1 MQTEIRQE
9 SNLEGEDAREGG
21 RREREKGE
29 RTKESESTV
38 ARAVAGR
45 LTAPKELVSCIWRRA
60 PQIIWGGCQVS
71 TLSSTREESSFLS
84 PLCLSSSLSF
94 ARRKRYRNKR
104 TLLFLSSF
112 SPFCSFFPF
121 FSSMFVSLFLA
132 ALRERE
138 RGEEGREQKDQRTPA
153 PPTPLMICDPLR
165 QPGNLRTQHSSPSK
179 QTVAKEVE
187 KKREVSLSFLPR

>member
-1 MQTEIRQE
+1 M
-9 SNLEGEDAREGG
+9 
-21 RREREKGE
+21 
-29 RTKESESTV
+29 

-84 PLCLSSSLSF
+84 HCLRSPLPFFFSLFRASQ
-94 ARRKRYRNKR
+94 AIPEQENAP
-104 TLLFLSSF
+104 LLFFLFSLLFFLSLLLVDVCISF
-112 SPFCSFFPF
+112 SRCTE
-121 FSSMFVSLFLA
+121 
-132 ALRERE
+132 RERE
-138 RGEEGREQKDQRTPA
+138 RGEGRREQKDQRTPA

-187 KKREVSLSFLPR
+187 KKREVSLSFPPR